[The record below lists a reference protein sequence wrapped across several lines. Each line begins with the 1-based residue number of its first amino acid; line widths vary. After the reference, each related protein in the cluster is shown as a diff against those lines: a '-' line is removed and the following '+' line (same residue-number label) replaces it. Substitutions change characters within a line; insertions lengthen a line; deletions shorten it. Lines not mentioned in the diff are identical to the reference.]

1 MKLPETSK
9 LHVLWRKCRTCC
21 CLLFVTLSFSPWWP
35 LGFLI
40 FSPPLKNVHV
50 VLPTNSSLSSAL
62 AFSVAIF
69 LVELCWP
76 VAHFIFLYIP
86 NLWTWQLIQAFFC
99 IKKQFPLFV
108 FVFID
113 SLVVSAS
120 QDAGGYAI
128 SRQVTSSCIWVAI
141 PVGWLI
147 LHWYACGADGR
158 LVGSTVTWLPKFL
171 GWVDYQI
178 FLPMVLRF
186 ARFVRVELR
195 YECSLK
201 TVFSRYSALLDIG
214 EQRREFLLSK
224 AAANVPYSALNR
236 SYLSTKM

>member
-1 MKLPETSK
+1 M
-9 LHVLWRKCRTCC
+9 R
-21 CLLFVTLSFSPWWP
+21 
-35 LGFLI
+35 
-40 FSPPLKNVHV
+40 
-50 VLPTNSSLSSAL
+50 
-62 AFSVAIF
+62 
-69 LVELCWP
+69 
-76 VAHFIFLYIP
+76 
-86 NLWTWQLIQAFFC
+86 
-99 IKKQFPLFV
+99 FPAK
-108 FVFID
+108 I
-113 SLVVSAS
+113 
-120 QDAGGYAI
+120 
-128 SRQVTSSCIWVAI
+128 TSSCIWVAI
-141 PVGWLI
+141 PVGWVI

-224 AAANVPYSALNR
+224 AAANVPYSALNK
-236 SYLSTKM
+236 SYLSTKMQPDFQTVQVARGYSFPRVNIIILKLKSHIKRRLIWRISIF